1 MYNFFVDNNQ
11 INGNKVEILGDDY
24 KHISRVLRMSVK
36 EKISVSIKQ
45 TEERFLTEITSID
58 NEKVICT
65 IIEKF
70 QSSES
75 SVNITIY
82 QGIPKSD
89 KMEQII
95 QKSVE
100 LGAKAIVPVEM
111 KNCIAKIKDPD
122 KKITR
127 WQAISEAAAKQS
139 KRNIIPKIEYPLNI
153 LEMYNEF
160 NKYNL
165 VLVAYENEKDIGIK
179 EIFKKYK
186 NAKDIAIIIGPE
198 GGLTENEVKQVEN
211 KGGISVSLGKRILRT
226 ETASLALLSMIMY
239 EFEM

>member
-1 MYNFFVDNNQ
+1 MYNFFVDDSQ
-11 INGNKVEILGDDY
+11 INENNVIIVGEDY
-24 KHISRVLRMSVK
+24 KHISKVLRMSVN
-36 EKISVSIKQ
+36 EKISICVKQ
-45 TEERFLTEITSID
+45 TEERFLAEITDID
-58 NEKVICT
+58 NEKVMCK

-70 QSSES
+70 QSNET
-75 SVNITIY
+75 NINVTIY

-89 KMEQII
+89 KMEYII

-100 LGAKAIVPVEM
+100 LGAKTIVPVEM

-127 WQAISEAAAKQS
+127 WQAISEASAKQS
-139 KRNIIPKIEYPLNI
+139 KRNIIPKITYPINMI
-153 LEMYNEF
+153 EMCSGFHNYD
-160 NKYNL
+160 L